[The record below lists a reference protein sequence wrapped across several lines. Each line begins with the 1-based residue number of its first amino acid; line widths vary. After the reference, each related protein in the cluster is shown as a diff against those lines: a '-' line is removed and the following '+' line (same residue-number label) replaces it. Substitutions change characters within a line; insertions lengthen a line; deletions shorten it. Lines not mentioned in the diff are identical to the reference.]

1 MHPWRHANEG
11 HALTW
16 TNRNSSYMPPSR
28 FGTAR
33 SRCARTLQWSMGV
46 GAVTRALEHLQA
58 QRCRREDALLL
69 DTTGLALGGQI
80 NLASLALSSAALT
93 GRPMVLHGR
102 WRYSEGPACT
112 EALAGEGGRECFF
125 RAKVGCGEGVVAAQR
140 GRIRMRAHKDG
151 GDVLEHTDTHIV
163 RNGLAQRGLL
173 RAHGLFWWTAQ
184 LQGFLTAPSWHMQA
198 RKRSAQQSLG
208 LEIVAQETG
217 VIGLHVRH
225 GDACVHAAQSNTRPL
240 CRRFEE
246 YLPALAQM
254 RDRYAVRTVFVSTD
268 DAAVAQ
274 AAPAALAALGMRA
287 VSLELDRSVFASSWF
302 IEHRVEAAALDGSGL
317 AESMLL
323 DLLLLADCDFLV
335 GTLSSQMSRLALALM
350 TLRLGGVRSRSRDP
364 GTLRHRVIFQR

>member
-1 MHPWRHANEG
+1 MSIL
-11 HALTW
+11 LTKTPGW
-16 TNRNSSYMPPSR
+16 AMVI
-28 FGTAR
+28 
-33 SRCARTLQWSMGV
+33 L
-46 GAVTRALEHLQA
+46 AVLSLPQAMAQTTYAVSLEEAQAIALENAFAMQYA
-58 QRCRREDALLL
+58 ALDRSKAERDVKEILA
-69 DTTGLALGGQI
+69 TGLPQI
-80 NLASLALSSAALT
+80 NLVAD
-93 GRPMVLHGR
+93 
-102 WRYSEGPACT
+102 YSQYIDIPT
-112 EALAGEGGRECFF
+112 Q
-125 RAKVGCGEGVVAAQR
+125 VA
-140 GRIRMRAHKDG
+140 G
-151 GDVLEHTDTHIV
+151 GDV
-163 RNGLAQRGLL
+163 
-173 RAHGLFWWTAQ
+173 F
-184 LQGFLTAPSWHMQA
+184 GFPDYLTSF
-198 RKRSAQQSLG
+198 LG
-208 LEIVAQETG
+208 GVAQETG

-350 TLRLGGVRSRSRDP
+350 TLRLGGVPPFVSVEEMPWGCCSWAGENLEGLNKPLFDA
-364 GTLRHRVIFQR
+364 LSFHRF